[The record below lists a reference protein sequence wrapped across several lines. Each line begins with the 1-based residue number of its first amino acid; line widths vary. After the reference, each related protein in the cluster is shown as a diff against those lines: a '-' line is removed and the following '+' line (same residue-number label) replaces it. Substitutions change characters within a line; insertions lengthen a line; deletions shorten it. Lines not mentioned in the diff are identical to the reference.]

1 MLDLCAGFVYS
12 QVLFTCVRLR
22 LFDILF
28 KEPLTIAALAE
39 RLLLSPEA
47 ASRLLDA
54 AISLGL
60 VERRGRSV
68 YGLGQLGAA
77 LAGNP
82 AALSLIEHQP
92 LLYADLE
99 DPVALLRG
107 SLRGTGIARYWPYS
121 AAVRPTE
128 LTAEDVA
135 PYSALMAASQ
145 PIIAQEVLNSYLI
158 HRHRCLL
165 DVGGGE
171 GVFLAAAATRA
182 PALRLM
188 LFDLP
193 AVAERAR
200 NQLADAGLLERA
212 SIYGGNFLTDP
223 LPEGADIISLI
234 RIVHDHDDASALSL
248 LRAVHRA
255 LPPNGTLLIAEAMSG
270 VWGAEPLDAYYR
282 ILHPRHGPRR
292 AKDRRGDQ
300 QVAEA
305 SRLQPLSSSAQ
316 PNAHPNQHPRRP
328 ADFEPRIGFAMSARV
343 TRTASNRLDSIFRA
357 AVLAKSGFLFTR
369 LAL

>member
-47 ASRLLDA
+47 TSRLLDA
-54 AISLGL
+54 AVSLGL

-145 PIIAQEVLNSYLI
+145 PIIAQEVLDSYPI

-171 GVFLAAAATRA
+171 GVFLAAAAARA

-200 NQLADAGLLERA
+200 NRLADAGLLERA
-212 SIYGGNFLTDP
+212 SIYGGNFMTDP

-255 LPPNGTLLIAEAMSG
+255 LPPQRHAPHRGGDVGRLGRRTARRLL
-270 VWGAEPLDAYYR
+270 W

-292 AKDRRGDQ
+292 AENRRGDQ
-300 QVAEA
+300 QLAEA

-328 ADFEPRIGFAMSARV
+328 ADFELRIGFAMSARV
-343 TRTASNRLDSIFRA
+343 TRTASNRLESIFRA
-357 AVLAKSGFLFTR
+357 AVFAKSGFLFTR
-369 LAL
+369 LS